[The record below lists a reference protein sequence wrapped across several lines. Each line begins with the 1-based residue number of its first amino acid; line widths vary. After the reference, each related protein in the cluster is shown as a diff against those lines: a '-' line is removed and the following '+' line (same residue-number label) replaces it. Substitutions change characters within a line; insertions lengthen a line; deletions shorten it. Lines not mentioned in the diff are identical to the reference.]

1 MIREPLFRDPSLG
14 FDRNKPW
21 MNVDSMVIYSC
32 FEQCDADACGMRL
45 IDGGG
50 GGSFPSSYE
59 YCTCR

>member
-50 GGSFPSSYE
+50 GVVSIVV
-59 YCTCR
+59 